1 MSTFGPRPS
10 QQGDSR
16 PRDTASLTSMVLVAA
31 AEAVLPSE
39 GAAATV
45 AGVMATGAGLAAGM
59 VVAAATEGADWG
71 ARVLM
76 KEVFAAV
83 AACSGLAVM
92 VSVGCSAGAA
102 MEEAAAEEAPT
113 PNMPVVPLVR

>member
-1 MSTFGPRPS
+1 MSSFGPRPS

-59 VVAAATEGADWG
+59 VVAAATEVAEMTDWG

-76 KEVFAAV
+76 KEAFAVV
-83 AACSGLAVM
+83 AACSGLA
-92 VSVGCSAGAA
+92 
-102 MEEAAAEEAPT
+102 
-113 PNMPVVPLVR
+113 RWR